1 MAGTAILG
9 VMAMRPPS
17 STLAPNMVIWVIS
30 GMGSLVWMAMTPPKR
45 NGCVPMSV
53 STVMPS
59 IQLESRLMVEIIRM
73 NAASPSRV
81 SKVPSFM
88 ALTRK

>member
-1 MAGTAILG
+1 
-9 VMAMRPPS
+9 
-17 STLAPNMVIWVIS
+17 
-30 GMGSLVWMAMTPPKR
+30 
-45 NGCVPMSV
+45 MSV

-73 NAASPSRV
+73 KAASPSRV

>member
-1 MAGTAILG
+1 
-9 VMAMRPPS
+9 
-17 STLAPNMVIWVIS
+17 
-30 GMGSLVWMAMTPPKR
+30 
-45 NGCVPMSV
+45 MSV

-73 NAASPSRV
+73 KAASPSRV

-88 ALTRK
+88 ALTRKWCASPPYSYQSVTLPFPKMERITQFTAQGVPRWA